1 MRAMSRRSLAALATL
16 ALALVPRPAAAA
28 LAVPASVEELA
39 RASAVVV
46 RGRVASAGA
55 RWSADRRRIETEA
68 DVEVVSAWR
77 GAPAARVAVIVPGGV
92 ADGLAQRVD
101 GAPRLA
107 AGEEVVLFLWRRG
120 AGAYRVSGLAQGKF
134 SVGGGSAVPDLSG
147 TAFVP
152 RAALRP
158 GERRIEAMA
167 VDELERRV
175 RAAP

>member
-1 MRAMSRRSLAALATL
+1 MRPMSSRSLAALATA
-16 ALALVPRPAAAA
+16 ALAVMPRPASSA

-46 RGRVASAGA
+46 RGRVASAVA

-68 DVEVVSAWR
+68 EIEVASAWR
-77 GAPAARVAVIVPGGV
+77 GAPAARVAVVVPGGA

-107 AGEEVVLFLWRRG
+107 VGEEVVLFLWRRG

-134 SVGGGSAVPDLSG
+134 SVAGGAAVPDLSG

-152 RAALRP
+152 RAALSAS
-158 GERRIEAMA
+158 ERRIEAMR